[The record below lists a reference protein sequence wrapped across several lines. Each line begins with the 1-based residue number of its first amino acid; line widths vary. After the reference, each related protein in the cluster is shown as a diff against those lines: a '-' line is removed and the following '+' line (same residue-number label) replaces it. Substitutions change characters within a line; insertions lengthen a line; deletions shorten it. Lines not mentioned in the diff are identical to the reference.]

1 MRRFE
6 LLALVTGTVVAAGT
20 LSVPVSAAC
29 KALVSLLATFLDL
42 GALGAVLAS
51 LAQLACVCAAVW
63 RLSVRG
69 LLSRE
74 VPAALGAV
82 SFHLLLPCF
91 MASRLV
97 PALAAAPPGSGLALL
112 PVLAAAQVLVGGLL
126 GALLWA
132 VVDGSLLAALTTRWD
147 RLTLPWHGATRPAPA
162 AEAIAGTLALAT
174 GVPALAAA
182 VLPSRLAA
190 KPPSA
195 QQHGSYGPHAWRLVV
210 TACAFGN
217 SVTLPLL
224 LLLGTALSPS
234 DAAHITGLC
243 ALFMAGWSPLLWSVA
258 WRLLAPD
265 GCDISPVVHPAGDAP
280 SQPAV
285 AAWPASLVTPKPL
298 LTGPP
303 PGSPALGVAA
313 LRHRV
318 RVATRALA
326 DAAELALAATRR
338 TLNPPLVG
346 ACVGVLLGATPLR
359 ALALHGVAG
368 HHPPEIAILAA
379 ALHTLLHATSLL
391 ATAVVPVGTLV
402 LASALTADLRRGV
415 ASPKPVPPVDA
426 SDVSGALTRG
436 GLAAEAVIGTVR
448 LVLMP
453 ALTLLFGSWLDAAG
467 WLPHDPLA
475 RLLLC
480 TQACMPSAQNLVL
493 LLTLRR
499 GTAAAAPAVAQALVR
514 QYLVA
519 TLPCAAWM
527 ATFTRILL

>member
-1 MRRFE
+1 LKRFE

-20 LSVPVSAAC
+20 VSVPISTAC
-29 KALVSLLATFLDL
+29 KALVALLATFLDL

-51 LAQLACVCAAVW
+51 LAQLACVCLAVW
-63 RLSVRG
+63 RLNRRG
-69 LLSRE
+69 LLTPE

-132 VVDGSLLAALTTRWD
+132 LVDGSLRAGLTTRWE
-147 RLTLPWHGATRPAPA
+147 RITQPWHGATRPAPA

-190 KPPSA
+190 QPPGA

-210 TACAFGN
+210 AACAFGN

-224 LLLGTALSPS
+224 LLGTQLAPP

-243 ALFMAGWSPLLWSVA
+243 ALFMAGWSPLLWSIA

-265 GCDISPVVHPAGDAP
+265 GCDTSPVVRPAGDAP
-280 SQPAV
+280 SQPAAA
-285 AAWPASLVTPKPL
+285 AAWPASPVTPKPL
-298 LTGPP
+298 LTGSP
-303 PGSPALGVAA
+303 PGAPPLGAAA
-313 LRHRV
+313 LRYRV
-318 RVATRALA
+318 RVASRALA
-326 DAAELALAATRR
+326 DAAERALAATRR

-346 ACVGVLLGATPLR
+346 ACVGLILGASPLR
-359 ALALHGVAG
+359 KLALEGVAG

-379 ALHTLLHATSLL
+379 ALHTLLHAASLL

-402 LASALTADLRRGV
+402 LASALTADLRPDV
-415 ASPKPVPPVDA
+415 AAPRPVSVDT

-448 LVLMP
+448 LALMP
-453 ALTLLFGSWLDAAG
+453 ALTLLVGSWLDAAG

-499 GTAAAAPAVAQALVR
+499 GTAAAAPVVAQALVR

-519 TLPCAAWM
+519 MLPCAFWM
-527 ATFTRILL
+527 ATFTRMLL

>member
-1 MRRFE
+1 M
-6 LLALVTGTVVAAGT
+6 
-20 LSVPVSAAC
+20 C
-29 KALVSLLATFLDL
+29 KALVALLATFLDL

-63 RLSVRG
+63 RLSLRG
-69 LLSRE
+69 LWTAE
-74 VPAALGAV
+74 VAPALGAV

-112 PVLAAAQVLVGGLL
+112 PVLAALQVAVGGLL
-126 GALLWA
+126 GWLLWA
-132 VVDGSLLAALTTRWD
+132 AVDGSLLAALTSRWQ
-147 RLTLPWHGATRPAPA
+147 RLTRPWHGATNPAAA

-182 VLPSRLAA
+182 VLPARKPAGGTTAA
-190 KPPSA
+190 QPQGA
-195 QQHGSYGPHAWRLVV
+195 YGPHAWRLVV

-224 LLLGTALSPS
+224 LLGTTLSPP
-234 DAAHITGLC
+234 DAAHVTGLC

-265 GCDISPVVHPAGDAP
+265 GCDTSPAVRTPNDAPP
-280 SQPAV
+280 SQPV
-285 AAWPASLVTPKPL
+285 AEAWPASPVTPKPL
-298 LTGPP
+298 LIGPP
-303 PGSPALGVAA
+303 PGAPALGAAA
-313 LRHRV
+313 LRHRG
-318 RVATRALA
+318 RVAARALA

-346 ACVGVLLGATPLR
+346 ACIGFLVGASPLR
-359 ALALHGVAG
+359 GLALQGVVA
-368 HHPPEIAILAA
+368 HHPPEIAVLAA
-379 ALHTLLHATSLL
+379 ALHTLQHAAALL
-391 ATAVVPVGTLV
+391 ASAVVPVGTLV
-402 LASALTADLRRGV
+402 LASALTAGLMRDGAVSRP
-415 ASPKPVPPVDA
+415 AHPTVDV
-426 SDVSGALTRG
+426 SDVSAALTRG
-436 GLAAEAVIGTVR
+436 GLAAEAVIATVR

-453 ALTLLFGSWLDAAG
+453 ALTLLLGSWLDAAG

-499 GTAAAAPAVAQALVR
+499 GTAAAAPSVAQTLVR

-527 ATFTRILL
+527 ATFARILL